1 MTMLKTITLE
11 PAFVIHTQSFSES
24 SVIAVLFTRHF
35 GKISVIAKGA
45 QRPKSKFKLIKTPA
59 TLFSISSRG
68 KTDLQTLINCE
79 ITEYFDPSPSSYNF
93 LVYLNELLTKMLG
106 REDAHVEVFDQY
118 LSICRS
124 LNNSDRKEIEAN
136 IRLFEVILLREAG
149 YGLDF
154 KSEAHSEEIIKED
167 STYKFDPMSGFL
179 PLKDQL
185 ENRQDDH
192 FKGKDIINFSRGDL
206 SSSSTRK
213 ASKKIMRQALDFHL
227 GAKKIKIREYLSL
240 KEQRR

>member
-1 MTMLKTITLE
+1 MELDFLSQNAIIYVLMAWVVIFVTAKALKLEKYGFTIKPYSLTYKNYK
-11 PAFVIHTQSFSES
+11 VQS
-24 SVIAVLFTRHF
+24 A
-35 GKISVIAKGA
+35 
-45 QRPKSKFKLIKTPA
+45 
-59 TLFSISSRG
+59 
-68 KTDLQTLINCE
+68 
-79 ITEYFDPSPSSYNF
+79 
-93 LVYLNELLTKMLG
+93 LTKMLG

-136 IRLFEVILLREAG
+136 IRLFEVILIREAG

-154 KSEAHSEEIIKED
+154 KSEAHSKEIIKED

>member
-1 MTMLKTITLE
+1 MELDFLSQNAIIYVLMAWVVIFVTAKALKLEKYGFTIKPYSLTYKNYK
-11 PAFVIHTQSFSES
+11 VQS
-24 SVIAVLFTRHF
+24 A
-35 GKISVIAKGA
+35 
-45 QRPKSKFKLIKTPA
+45 
-59 TLFSISSRG
+59 
-68 KTDLQTLINCE
+68 
-79 ITEYFDPSPSSYNF
+79 
-93 LVYLNELLTKMLG
+93 LTKMLG

-136 IRLFEVILLREAG
+136 IRLFEVILIREAG

-154 KSEAHSEEIIKED
+154 KSEAHSKEIIKED

-192 FKGKDIINFSRGDL
+192 FKGKDIINVEINKLEFIVVLSGIQSDTYSMIKKVHETKTRNPKIFDL
-206 SSSSTRK
+206 LVKSSSG
-213 ASKKIMRQALDFHL
+213 IM
-227 GAKKIKIREYLSL
+227 
-240 KEQRR
+240 